1 MIVFMLLP
9 SHTMSSGARADF
21 GRLFNMTR
29 YGSRIFASRL
39 LDQSA
44 TAPKIP
50 IHVTRKKLKS
60 VSKTVT
66 PVW

>member
-1 MIVFMLLP
+1 MR
-9 SHTMSSGARADF
+9 TGARADF
-21 GRLFNMTR
+21 GRLFSMTR